1 MLLQQFEDRSKTI
14 LIVYVDIILTRDNIV
29 EMEMLKKSLAMKF
42 EVKDLEQMRYFL
54 GMKAAKSKMGIKI
67 S

>member
-42 EVKDLEQMRYFL
+42 EVKDLEQMQYFL
-54 GMKAAKSKMGIKI
+54 GMKAAKSKMGFKI

>member
-1 MLLQQFEDRSKTI
+1 M
-14 LIVYVDIILTRDNIV
+14 